1 MCQKQGRD
9 LIVELGLQLK
19 TCGTGIKV
27 SMNLLTADDEKEGNP
42 KVWVEEGN
50 QGVLLKQITV
60 QGGSEAVKQRQYPI
74 PLERIMGL
82 KPVIQTLV
90 KNGLLELCM
99 SPYNIPVLPL
109 QKADGTCRLVQGLRK
124 INEIALKRHPL
135 VPNPYTLMSQIPHRH
150 KWFSVTDLKD
160 AFWTCVLD

>member
-27 SMNLLTADDEKEGNP
+27 SMNLLTADDEKERNP

-90 KNGLLELCM
+90 KNGLL
-99 SPYNIPVLPL
+99 
-109 QKADGTCRLVQGLRK
+109 
-124 INEIALKRHPL
+124 
-135 VPNPYTLMSQIPHRH
+135 
-150 KWFSVTDLKD
+150 
-160 AFWTCVLD
+160 